1 MSILQRVVSVV
12 WAAVLALVILAVGQ
26 LSWGALLFTNL
37 RVSPRIPWFAAAMAV
52 VLWVMWQYLG
62 GRWWPGSTAEARR
75 RCLRASS
82 VSSRTFTWAL
92 VAGVFSIAALSGLW
106 IVLFQVSRTPA
117 NALADVSN
125 YPLLTIIATVLMA
138 SLVSPFTEEAAFRGY
153 AMSILERNLRA
164 PTAIV
169 ISSVMFAAAHLN
181 WGFYWTKLSVY
192 FLVGL
197 AFAVIAHLANSIWP
211 SIVVHV
217 MADLTFFVLVWP
229 HDATRRLVT
238 EGGADTWFWIHV
250 AQVVVCAP
258 VAIWCLRQLARPTE
272 APASRT
278 MPVPAA
284 G

>member
-1 MSILQRVVSVV
+1 MIILQRVVSVV
-12 WAAVLALVILAVGQ
+12 WAAVLALVILNVGQ
-26 LSWGALLFTNL
+26 RCWGALLFTNL
-37 RVSPRIPWFAAAMAV
+37 RVSPTIPWSAGAMAV

-62 GRWWPGSTAEARR
+62 GRWWPGRTAEARR
-75 RCLRASS
+75 SNLRASS
-82 VSSRTFTWAL
+82 VSSGTFAWAMA
-92 VAGVFSIAALSGLW
+92 AGIFSIAALSGLW

-117 NALADVSN
+117 NALADVSH
-125 YPLLTIIATVLMA
+125 YPLPTIIATLLMA

-153 AMSILERNLRA
+153 AMSILARHFRA
-164 PTAIV
+164 PTAIL

-192 FLVGL
+192 FLVGV

-211 SIVVHV
+211 SIAVHV

-238 EGGADTWFWIHV
+238 QGGADTWFWIHV
-250 AQVVVCAP
+250 AQVAVCAP
-258 VAIWCLRQLARPTE
+258 LAVWCFRQMSRPTE
-272 APASRT
+272 APGSWT